1 MATFNIRDWLSVHD
15 LRGELVEQFEKR
27 GYHTV
32 DKLTALTETEL
43 QRIGVHK
50 SLIKQFLWS
59 TQRLAKQ
66 GIEELAT
73 DQLVSSRDLLH
84 H

>member
-1 MATFNIRDWLSVHD
+1 MATFSVRDWLSVQD
-15 LRGELVEQFEKR
+15 LEGVLVEKLEQQ

-43 QRIGVHK
+43 TKIGVHN
-50 SLIKQFLWS
+50 SQIKQFLWA

-66 GIEELAT
+66 GIEELVT
-73 DQLVSSRDLLH
+73 DQLVSSTIFTT
-84 H
+84 